1 MVRPA
6 FQKPAKCIRI
16 GVSWLGIETSE
27 DYEDRNTTG
36 MARNGLA
43 WRVFDMQGFFF
54 GVSRTVFFLGGD
66 QMIQFQLA
74 NISVIIVWEAKSKVK
89 IIQKSQCQR

>member
-43 WRVFDMQGFFF
+43 WRVFDMQGFFSGSAERSF
-54 GVSRTVFFLGGD
+54 FWGV
-66 QMIQFQLA
+66 I
-74 NISVIIVWEAKSKVK
+74 K
-89 IIQKSQCQR
+89 